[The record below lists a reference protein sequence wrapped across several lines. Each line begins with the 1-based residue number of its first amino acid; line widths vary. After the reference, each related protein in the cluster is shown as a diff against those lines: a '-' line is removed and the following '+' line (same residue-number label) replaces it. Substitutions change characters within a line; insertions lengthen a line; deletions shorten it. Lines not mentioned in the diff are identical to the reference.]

1 MSKNKDYAKLAP
13 EALQAERKKI
23 KNKEIIAAA
32 VVGFLIGIMIYG
44 TVKNGFGFIYIV
56 IPLVLI
62 VGIVR
67 NAQQLKQE
75 LKEIQAAINAKNAQ

>member
-1 MSKNKDYAKLAP
+1 MSENKDYAKLAP

-32 VVGFLIGIMIYG
+32 VIGFLIGIMIYG

-67 NAQQLKQE
+67 YAQQLKQE
-75 LKEIQAAINAKNAQ
+75 QKQIQAAITAQNTK